1 MLRKTTVALAA
12 VLAMGSAFIAT
23 DAFAAR
29 AGVHAGGQRGNVGHV
44 GRHYVAAGH
53 RNVGYRGYGPGYVGY
68 SNPGYG
74 YYGSYGSGPCLPV
87 PVPVVGCW

>member
-1 MLRKTTVALAA
+1 MLRKTTVALGA
-12 VLAMGSAFIAT
+12 VLALGSAFIAT

-44 GRHYVAAGH
+44 GGRYIAAGH
-53 RNVGYRGYGPGYVGY
+53 RHVGYRGGYGPGYAGY
-68 SNPGYG
+68 NNPG
-74 YYGSYGSGPCLPV
+74 YYGSYGSAPCLPV